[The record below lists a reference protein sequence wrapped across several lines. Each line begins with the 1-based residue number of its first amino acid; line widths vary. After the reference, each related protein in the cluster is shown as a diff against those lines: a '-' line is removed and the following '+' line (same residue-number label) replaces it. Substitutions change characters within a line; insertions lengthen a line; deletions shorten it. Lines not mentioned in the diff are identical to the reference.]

1 VTRSG
6 TTHSNARQEPAYDH
20 DDSAEDHRRRL
31 SIVIEWANTRLNG
44 VPRFWALLD
53 ALRVQWQEILDRVHP
68 ETLPA
73 EAARFLESLDECV
86 EVVVVSGEALPNDL
100 EARIRAYLGES
111 FLVDVSVA
119 EGLEYYPLKNY
130 GARRASG
137 DLLLF
142 VDSDVLPD
150 AGWLA
155 HLVGT
160 FGRTDVDAVCG
171 QTYVGPTDLFS
182 RAFAAGWTY
191 VPRRD
196 SSQIHQPPKI
206 YANTIAFRSKVFP
219 PQGFPSIGART
230 RGASSQI
237 RAQLLRQGIPI
248 WENESSAVDHPP
260 PSGFRHLAVRAIAH
274 GRDHYMKHSEDR
286 HLSGLFY
293 SQSVAFL
300 RLARAGY
307 RLVRYR
313 HRVGLRPWEI
323 PPAMAICT
331 SYYLF
336 FALGGVLTHVSP
348 QTMGRRFRV

>member
-1 VTRSG
+1 MYSPD
-6 TTHSNARQEPAYDH
+6 ARQEPADERG
-20 DDSAEDHRRRL
+20 DDAEHRQRL

-53 ALRVQWQEILDRVHP
+53 ALRVQWQEIRAGVHP

-73 EAARFLESLDECV
+73 DAARFLASLDECI
-86 EVVVVSGEALPNDL
+86 EVVVVSGEVLPGEL
-100 EARIRAYLGES
+100 HARVRDRLGES

-155 HLVGT
+155 HLIGT

-171 QTYVGPTDLFS
+171 QTYVGPTDLYT

-196 SSQIHQPPKI
+196 SNQIHQPSKI

-230 RGASSQI
+230 RGASSQL
-237 RAQLLRQGIPI
+237 RAQLLHQGIAI
-248 WENESSAVDHPP
+248 WENENAAVDHPP

-274 GRDHYMKHSEDR
+274 GRDLYMTRSEDR
-286 HLSGLFY
+286 HFAGLVH
-293 SQSVAFL
+293 SQSVAFR

-307 RLVRYR
+307 RLVYYR
-313 HRVGLRPWEI
+313 RQVGLRPWEI

-336 FALGGVLTHVSP
+336 FALGGVLTHLSP
-348 QTMGRRFRV
+348 HAMGRRFRV